1 MPDSIFGSAQRITQ
15 LLHLFFIE
23 GAQRDYTSHPAQRP
37 SQPLPTFFFS
47 FLCSRRQLQTLPS
60 CALSGRLEEVGK
72 GSNVSQTKPTNS
84 LFFPPD
90 SHHNCEAVRKVTVFR
105 DCCTWNTQTISFSP
119 MYNLKAEASHWL
131 VLNLIQRKP
140 HPCPPPVHRRSPPLF
155 PGTVR
160 VG

>member
-1 MPDSIFGSAQRITQ
+1 M
-15 LLHLFFIE
+15 LHLFFIE